1 MWFLEIE
8 KLLIIIGFSLSILIL
23 RFIRSKMITKKQKN
37 IFNIINII
45 MPIMEIIIIAYIN
58 KKLAIFYL
66 IYILTTYILSM
77 ILYKTVKLKKWLFF
91 LFSIIITIP
100 FFISR
105 VIGEKG
111 EFFVIIGIAYA
122 MFKVI
127 DIFYNVYYTNEK
139 IDLLTYINYILFLPV
154 FTAGPVHKYREF
166 KKNIEEPLSLDSS
179 NLAFSI
185 ERIVKG
191 LFKKI
196 VLVQITTSV
205 FQHLLTIEKNTYLS
219 IAIIFTSYL
228 LLYLDLSGYSDIAI
242 GLGYLSGLKVPE
254 NFKKPWE
261 APSMTQFWRNWHVT
275 ISDFIREHIYVLV
288 AKKNLNKIQGGLI
301 GFVTMIV
308 MAMWHGFNKIY
319 LISGFYLGII
329 LFIENVFS
337 LTTLNKRKTNK
348 IYFWIRCFLTNFLF
362 GINTLV
368 FILPKDMVKDVLTGL
383 VRL

>member
-319 LISGFYLGII
+319 LISGLYLGII